1 MDPLYYRKIAE
12 LVLREGIGHDV
23 YVVAMRALSRKRI
36 KKTDQRI
43 LRTWML
49 DWCDRKE
56 GRARAEAAPVNL
68 RAVEPQTCAQQHPV
82 APLSYRKSVSP
93 VL

>member
-36 KKTDQRI
+36 KKPDQRI

-56 GRARAEAAPVNL
+56 GRAKAEAEAAPVTSGRSSL
-68 RAVEPQTCAQQHPV
+68 KRA
-82 APLSYRKSVSP
+82 LSSILWCR
-93 VL
+93 

>member
-1 MDPLYYRKIAE
+1 MDPMYYRKIAE

-23 YVVAMRALSRKRI
+23 HVVAMRALSRKRI
-36 KKTDQRI
+36 KKPDQRI

-56 GRARAEAAPVNL
+56 GRAKAEAAPVTSGRSSLKRVLSSIL
-68 RAVEPQTCAQQHPV
+68 RRAG
-82 APLSYRKSVSP
+82 LS
-93 VL
+93 